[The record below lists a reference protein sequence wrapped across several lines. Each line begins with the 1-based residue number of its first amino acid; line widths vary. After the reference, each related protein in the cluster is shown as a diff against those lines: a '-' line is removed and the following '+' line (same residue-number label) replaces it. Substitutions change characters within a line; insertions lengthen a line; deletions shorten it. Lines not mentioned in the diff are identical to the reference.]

1 MTEEKKININSGGG
15 PIITGRVDN
24 RGGTIKGRSDHYDTG
39 MNADEVAALFEKV
52 FSRIESHPDLS
63 LVEKEDVRQE
73 VEEVRDELS
82 NNEQPNESFILRRL
96 RNIGRMAPDI
106 LDVVLATIMSPAAGF
121 GMAAKKIAE
130 KAKAS
135 AG

>member
-1 MTEEKKININSGGG
+1 MS
-15 PIITGRVDN
+15 
-24 RGGTIKGRSDHYDTG
+24 
-39 MNADEVAALFEKV
+39 ADDVANLFKQI
-52 FSRIESHPDLS
+52 FSRIERDPNLS
-63 LVEKEDVRQE
+63 PTEKADVRQD
-73 VEEVRDELS
+73 VEEVREELS
-82 NNEQPNESFILRRL
+82 TKEQPNESFILRHL

-106 LDVVLATIMSPAAGF
+106 LDVVLATITSPAAGF